1 MFQIIMDFRL
11 GACLRSVRI
20 PLQYTDKGRGGW
32 MIFMV
37 TLQVGLRY

>member
-20 PLQYTDKGRGGW
+20 PLQFTDKGRGDG
-32 MIFMV
+32 
-37 TLQVGLRY
+37 